1 VARGQGEG
9 GGRGRVLRVCSLSLS
24 LSASLHIRYTRGAI
38 CADQG
43 DGVCMVCSGRRRD
56 LDDVRV
62 QGDEGA
68 VAQQPGRDGG
78 EGVGLHAERG
88 RRASSEVGKTLGSEV
103 GVGPALGL
111 G

>member
-1 VARGQGEG
+1 MLANP
-9 GGRGRVLRVCSLSLS
+9 
-24 LSASLHIRYTRGAI
+24 IPTPTPTPTPNPNPYPTRGAI
-38 CADQG
+38 YADQG
-43 DGVCMVCSGRRRD
+43 DGVCGVRSGRRRD

-62 QGDEGA
+62 QGDDGS

-78 EGVGLHAERG
+78 QGVRLHAERG
-88 RRASSEVGKTLGSEV
+88 RRASSEVEKGLGSEV